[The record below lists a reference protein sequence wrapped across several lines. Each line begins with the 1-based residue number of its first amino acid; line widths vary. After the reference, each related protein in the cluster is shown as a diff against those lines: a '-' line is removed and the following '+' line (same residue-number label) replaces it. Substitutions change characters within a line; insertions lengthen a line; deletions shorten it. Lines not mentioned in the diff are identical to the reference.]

1 MLRQILRPL
10 AFAVALALPTVALAQ
25 RPETPNDRASEQA
38 HAMAARHRATH
49 RRGSVV
55 RTESAGNSN
64 VAVSGQADRGSPF
77 GDSPDDQAQATT
89 MGQPVSL
96 GRPQTPALPA
106 APARKGGSSTNHRP

>member
-10 AFAVALALPTVALAQ
+10 AFAVAIALPTVALAQ

-38 HAMAARHRATH
+38 HAMVALHRATH

-64 VAVSGQADRGSPF
+64 AAVSGQAGRASPF
-77 GDSPDDQAQATT
+77 GDNPDDQTQPTSV
-89 MGQPVSL
+89 GQPIAL
-96 GRPQTPALPA
+96 GRPQGPGLPA
-106 APARKGGSSTNHRP
+106 APARKNGSSTNHRP